1 MYNVIYYL
9 NNIELLKVIDLTVE
23 HKEPS
28 KETTEDRMSFYK
40 FYEPLNQ
47 SQEYILSSPIHCDV
61 YGKKFE
67 LPMSVRNITM
77 VNSED
82 CFYENVEIGRASCRE
97 RV

>member
-9 NNIELLKVIDLTVE
+9 NNIESLKVIDLTVE

-47 SQEYILSSPIHCDV
+47 SQ
-61 YGKKFE
+61 
-67 LPMSVRNITM
+67 
-77 VNSED
+77 
-82 CFYENVEIGRASCRE
+82 
-97 RV
+97 